1 MDSLFEDFFGG
12 RPHFRRSLL
21 RGVKAGFGAV
31 PTVVFTETDKAYEII
46 SQLPD
51 GMDEKNIEVT
61 FADGVLTIKG
71 GKQEEREDKKKGY
84 YMRERSSGSFER
96 TFQVPEGIV
105 QEGRACSHAAEECR
119 GTQG

>member
-1 MDSLFEDFFGG
+1 
-12 RPHFRRSLL
+12 
-21 RGVKAGFGAV
+21 
-31 PTVVFTETDKAYEII
+31 
-46 SQLPD
+46 
-51 GMDEKNIEVT
+51 MDEKNIEVT

-71 GKQEEREDKKKGY
+71 EKQEEREDKKKGY

-96 TFQVPEGIV
+96 TFQVREGIV